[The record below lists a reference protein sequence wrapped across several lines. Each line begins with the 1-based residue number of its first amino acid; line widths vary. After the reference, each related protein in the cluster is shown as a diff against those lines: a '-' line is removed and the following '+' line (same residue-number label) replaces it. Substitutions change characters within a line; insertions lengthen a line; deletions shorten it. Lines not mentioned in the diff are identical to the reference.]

1 MQYQLM
7 FKLVQTVQ
15 RLWNQAISSQGKIQ
29 VLMLWTLLWVGVVR
43 PIGKS
48 CKANDVIS
56 CNRVAFQDV
65 ETKPISRHH
74 FEIQKEV
81 KDAGISDIMERTY
94 QLDFMEPK
102 TELKDLMTNRLEKIR
117 LLKLGNIM
125 KPLYH

>member
-1 MQYQLM
+1 
-7 FKLVQTVQ
+7 
-15 RLWNQAISSQGKIQ
+15 
-29 VLMLWTLLWVGVVR
+29 MLWTLLWVGVVR